1 MKLTYADVLTM
12 LPVDATL
19 QDYLTR
25 CGLPLP
31 PGLDWTDAV
40 TTSRALIT
48 AIESC
53 SDTVIRDTVIAG
65 LQTATQLAHPKASA
79 AMFQAA
85 MRDAAVVTGLA
96 ACGGDLHRAFWLLV
110 HHPKLFET
118 ACDVDYVDS
127 HAGQAQHIDLGG
139 ACPCA
144 GTSPRW
150 TPSAPPSRISTRRN
164 CTAVTWWSAT

>member
-40 TTSRALIT
+40 STSRALIA

-53 SDTVIRDTVIAG
+53 PDTMIRDTVIAV
-65 LQTATQLAHPKASA
+65 QTATQLAHQSGCGDVP
-79 AMFQAA
+79 
-85 MRDAAVVTGLA
+85 GGHEG
-96 ACGGDLHRAFWLLV
+96 CGGGNG
-110 HHPKLFET
+110 
-118 ACDVDYVDS
+118 S
-127 HAGQAQHIDLGG
+127 GG
-139 ACPCA
+139 
-144 GTSPRW
+144 
-150 TPSAPPSRISTRRN
+150 
-164 CTAVTWWSAT
+164 V